1 MSLSPIKTMISRK
14 GGSQVEPAAT
24 RAPDQTYGVRHIA
37 IIMDGNGRWAKKKH
51 LPRGLG
57 HKKGVEA
64 VRDIVR
70 FAGEIGIEVMT
81 LYAFSSENWSR
92 PADEITDLM
101 GLLREY
107 IQRDIEEFVE
117 NGIKLKVIGNYKAF
131 DADIVAMIDEAL
143 DRTAENDR
151 MTLAIALNYGAQDE
165 LLRAVKTIMGAVK
178 RGEVQTDDVSLDHI
192 ADALDTADLPPL
204 DLLVRTS
211 GELRLSN
218 FLLWQAAYS
227 ELYFT
232 DTLWPDFDKKE
243 LQKALKSFG
252 TRDRRF
258 GGR

>member
-1 MSLSPIKTMISRK
+1 MRLAPSKKGSPDP
-14 GGSQVEPAAT
+14 GVDPA
-24 RAPDQTYGVRHIA
+24 RLAPPTHGARHIA

-51 LPRGLG
+51 LPRALG

-64 VRDIVR
+64 VRNIVR
-70 FAGEIGIEVMT
+70 VAGEMGIEALT

-101 GLLREY
+101 GLLRQY
-107 IQRDIEEFVE
+107 IQSDIDEFDE
-117 NGIKLKVIGNYKAF
+117 NGIRLKVIGNYKAL
-131 DADIVAMIDEAL
+131 DSDIVQLIDKAL
-143 DRTAENDR
+143 ERTANNDR

-165 LLRAVKTIMGAVK
+165 MLRAVQSIAAAVK
-178 RGEVQTDDVSLDHI
+178 QGDIEPDEINVSHMS
-192 ADALDTADLPPL
+192 AALDTAGLPPL
-204 DLLVRTS
+204 DLLIRTS

-232 DTLWPDFDKKE
+232 DTLWPDFDKRE
-243 LQKALKSFG
+243 LQRALKSFG
-252 TRDRRF
+252 DRDRRF

>member
-1 MSLSPIKTMISRK
+1 MNLRPARKELQDSP
-14 GGSQVEPAAT
+14 AT
-24 RAPDQTYGVRHIA
+24 KVADPTHGAKHVA

-51 LPRGLG
+51 LPRALG

-64 VRDIVR
+64 VRNIVR
-70 FAGEIGIEVMT
+70 VGGEMGLNVLT

-92 PADEITDLM
+92 PEDEISDLM
-101 GLLREY
+101 GLLRQY
-107 IQRDIEEFVE
+107 IRSDIDEFVE
-117 NGIKLKVIGNYKAF
+117 NGIKLKVIGNYKALEP
-131 DADIVAMIDEAL
+131 DIVKLIEDAL

-165 LLRAVKTIMGAVK
+165 IVRAMQDVARAVQ
-178 RGEVQTDDVSLDHI
+178 RGEVAPEQI
-192 ADALDTADLPPL
+192 APAHLTQALDTAELPPL
-204 DLLVRTS
+204 DLLIRTS
-211 GELRLSN
+211 GEIRLSN

-232 DTLWPDFDKKE
+232 DVLWPDFDKRE

-252 TRDRRF
+252 DRQRRF